1 VVDLSPAKIL
11 VVLVVALVVLGP
23 DKLPR
28 VARQAG
34 RLVSDF
40 RKFRDGLNAEVRE
53 ALGDPAG
60 LSNLP
65 NLSSLS
71 NLPARGRAWVT
82 SVATGAPPSTTAPG
96 SAPPVS
102 PGPAGTPS
110 RTASSS
116 PPPGPVS
123 SAGPPPAGGI
133 SPGQPPDGGRPEGDG
148 GFDPRFN

>member
-34 RLVSDF
+34 RLVNDF
-40 RKFRDGLNAEVRE
+40 RRFRDGLNSEVRE
-53 ALGDPAG
+53 AFGDPST
-60 LSNLP
+60 LSNLQ

-82 SVATGAPPSTTAPG
+82 QVATGPLSSAPSGTPPAAPPPRG
-96 SAPPVS
+96 
-102 PGPAGTPS
+102 G
-110 RTASSS
+110 SS
-116 PPPGPVS
+116 P
-123 SAGPPPAGGI
+123 GPPPAGGP
-133 SPGQPPDGGRPEGDG
+133 SPGHPPEDATPDGASPGSDG
-148 GFDPRFN
+148 AFEARFN